1 MLNRQTCTVTYSTSI
16 WTIKGL
22 RIGEDGRI
30 GRDMCICAEVSQP
43 LIIDKVFIGMGSHG
57 CKLLGWMATLVG
69 VVHAMVVVEGTMAAF
84 ATNLAGRILARRRG
98 STRCNGN

>member
-1 MLNRQTCTVTYSTSI
+1 
-16 WTIKGL
+16 
-22 RIGEDGRI
+22 
-30 GRDMCICAEVSQP
+30 
-43 LIIDKVFIGMGSHG
+43 
-57 CKLLGWMATLVG
+57 LVG